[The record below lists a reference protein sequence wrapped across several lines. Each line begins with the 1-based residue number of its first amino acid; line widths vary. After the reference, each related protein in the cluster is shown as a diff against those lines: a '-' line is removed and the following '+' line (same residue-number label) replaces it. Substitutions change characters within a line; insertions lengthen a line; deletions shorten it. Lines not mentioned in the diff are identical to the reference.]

1 MEEAGIA
8 LAMRNLRATFVLT
21 DSQAAYRNFARG
33 QVGHLAHSIRQQA
46 AANRQEGQWKHQGT
60 REFEARLLMPPPEN
74 FYTGTPPIA
83 PQHNFSLTRTIP
95 SPSFH
100 ILRSCNSSGCNN
112 LGKHR
117 IPEARIEAVMRE
129 MCDLGR
135 YHLTNNNC
143 QKWVQQ
149 LLRRLG
155 IQTPS
160 GERDAQAVVEE
171 VVQPALYTG
180 YAVALLYGAWA
191 VAKFILTGGRF

>member
-1 MEEAGIA
+1 MSGS
-8 LAMRNLRATFVLT
+8 M
-21 DSQAAYRNFARG
+21 
-33 QVGHLAHSIRQQA
+33 HSDVCDVYLC
-46 AANRQEGQWKHQGT
+46 H
-60 REFEARLLMPPPEN
+60 MPVQN
-74 FYTGTPPIA
+74 MDT
-83 PQHNFSLTRTIP
+83 
-95 SPSFH
+95 
-100 ILRSCNSSGCNN
+100 SSGNILSYIASLSRNVCGDWWEKHWLVIFDYGEDVVLICDANMDHAGDLTGRKYCKKRTVLKDTYSYKNN